1 MKAIVYHKYGSP
13 DVLQIEE
20 VDQPT
25 PKNDEVLVKLRAAS
39 INDWDWGLLRGKPL
53 VNRMFSLLR
62 PKYKILGTDMAG
74 RVEAVGM
81 NAKRFTPG
89 DEVFGDLSATGF
101 GGFAEYV
108 CAHENALTL
117 KPASMTFE
125 QAAAIPHAAAL
136 ALQGLRYKRQIQPGK
151 KVLFNGAGGGA
162 GTFAIQIARTFGAN
176 VTAVD
181 SSEKLDMLSSLGA
194 EHVID
199 YTKEDFTKTGRR
211 YDLIIDVKSYR
222 SVFDYR
228 RALNPGGICV
238 SLGGSMPRIFLNVL
252 VGSLFSMIEGKKVGV
267 LLHRPN
273 QDMPFLN
280 ELFESGKVVP
290 VIDKTYPLS
299 EVPEALRRFGEGRQ
313 IGKIVITL

>member
-1 MKAIVYHKYGSP
+1 M
-13 DVLQIEE
+13 
-20 VDQPT
+20 
-25 PKNDEVLVKLRAAS
+25 
-39 INDWDWGLLRGKPL
+39 
-53 VNRMFSLLR
+53 
-62 PKYKILGTDMAG
+62 
-74 RVEAVGM
+74 
-81 NAKRFTPG
+81 
-89 DEVFGDLSATGF
+89 
-101 GGFAEYV
+101 
-108 CAHENALTL
+108 
-117 KPASMTFE
+117 
-125 QAAAIPHAAAL
+125 
-136 ALQGLRYKRQIQPGK
+136 
-151 KVLFNGAGGGA
+151 FNGAGGGA

-228 RALNPGGICV
+228 RALSPGGICV

-252 VGSLFSMIEGKKVGV
+252 VGSLFSMIGGKKVGV
-267 LLHRPN
+267 LLHKPN

-313 IGKIVITL
+313 IGKIVITV